1 MRAGLTKWLGF
12 LALIAV
18 TFVVPAREEVVMASP
33 KEASSPVAPAPE
45 SHDSA
50 SQDNR
55 VVQGKQPLV
64 RVGLF
69 ERYDQADF
77 RVKGPFKLTTLD
89 GEDLYT
95 SVDTDLRWRC
105 KVETSQPARFVYS
118 ILVDTLET
126 EKEAEEIAERL
137 RKEEFPARV
146 LPIGREVHIAGS
158 VIHEGRRFRIIV
170 GAFDREEEARPLFEK
185 LSDHALE
192 FQPHVLR
199 HRVEE
204 ATGQIEFYDAEY
216 DRSGV
221 VDLGFRLVPE
231 DTTTEITIYDIRV
244 GVGFHWEHLED
255 RVYRGAI
262 EVRID
267 NTGNLMG
274 INELLLDDYLKGVI
288 PSEMHH
294 TYPLEALKAQAVAA
308 RSYTVAKLASR
319 PPNDPIDF
327 PATVHFQVYSGVT
340 RESEPTTQAVVETA
354 GQVLKSGSR
363 VCEAYFSSNSGG
375 HTESKEFW
383 NPPGEVYLEGVPV
396 MEKADA
402 KKLELDLTNEK
413 DVAQWVRSYPLTWSN
428 PRGTGID
435 ILDRNARYF
444 RWSVTYSRRD
454 LEDIIQRKLGF
465 DIGTLV
471 DIQPLSRGVSGRIT
485 ELEIL
490 GSHRNHKVRGELNI
504 RRVLS
509 ESTLNS
515 SCFIVE
521 LLMGDLGDPVEITLI
536 GAGFGHG
543 VGMDQTA
550 AGVMAVNG
558 KKHEDILKTFYKGAK
573 IEKIW

>member
-1 MRAGLTKWLGF
+1 MNLTRHNIVIA
-12 LALIAV
+12 LALLAASV
-18 TFVVPAREEVVMASP
+18 VVPGWEEMMASP
-33 KEASSPVAPAPE
+33 REAANPVE
-45 SHDSA
+45 SAQDTSA
-50 SQDNR
+50 TPVQDNR
-55 VVQGKQPLV
+55 IVKGSQPLV

-69 ERYDQADF
+69 ERFDQVDF
-77 RVKGPFKLTTLD
+77 RVKGPFKLTSLE
-89 GEDLYT
+89 GEEIYT
-95 SVDTDLRWRC
+95 GVETDLRWRC
-105 KVETSQPARFVYS
+105 KVESSQPARYVYS

-126 EKEAEEIAERL
+126 LKSAEAMAEKL
-137 RKEEFPARV
+137 RRDRFPARV
-146 LPIGREVHIAGS
+146 LPIGREVHIGGS
-158 VIHEGRRFRIIV
+158 VIHEGRRYRIIV

-185 LSDHALE
+185 LNDHPE
-192 FQPHVLR
+192 GFTPHILR
-199 HRVEE
+199 HRIEE
-204 ATGQIEFYDAEY
+204 PVGTIEVYDAEY
-216 DRSGV
+216 DRSAV
-221 VDLGFRLVPE
+221 VDMGFRIIPE
-231 DTTTEITIYDIRV
+231 DTLTEVTVYDIRV
-244 GVGFHWEHLED
+244 GVGFHWEHTED
-255 RVYRGAI
+255 RSYRGII

-274 INELLLDDYLKGVI
+274 INELMLDDYLKGVI

-319 PPNDPIDF
+319 PTNDPIDF
-327 PATVHFQVYSGVT
+327 PATVHFQVFSGVT
-340 RESEPTTQAVVETA
+340 RESEPTTRAVMETA
-354 GQVLKSGSR
+354 GQVLKVGHR

-383 NPPGEVYLEGVPV
+383 NPPGESYLVGVPV
-396 MEKADA
+396 MDRDA
-402 KKLELDLTNEK
+402 KKKFQLDLTNEK
-413 DVAQWVRSYPLTWSN
+413 DVALWVRSYPQTWSN

-471 DIQPLSRGVSGRIT
+471 DIQPLSRGASGRIT

-515 SCFIVE
+515 SCFVVE
-521 LLMGDLGDPVEITLI
+521 LLMGDLGDPVEITLV

-558 KKHEDILKTFYKGAK
+558 LDYKAILKHFYKGAK
-573 IEKIW
+573 LEQIW